1 LNPNPTN
8 TTATHGNLPP
18 AELPERS
25 LLPANVV
32 HFVRLLRAAGFAC
45 GVSETREALEA
56 IEQVGLRSRADFHDA
71 LASVLVTRQQEMEIF
86 DQAFDLYWR
95 NPRPLP
101 QTLEDLLSQIKS
113 RLAPP
118 QTSRRL
124 SERLAQHYFGTPPQ
138 SEGDGEPDIEFDYAG
153 TGSSRERLF
162 HRDFQQLGPEE
173 FFELKRLIKRLR
185 PSLPRR
191 PSRRTE
197 TNRER
202 GPLDWRRTAQGL
214 ARGRL
219 DLVRR
224 RRRRTPVPLVVL
236 CDMSGSMSDYTRA
249 TLLFFHAL
257 CQARHPV
264 EVFVFSTHVTR
275 ITPELRYKDADIAL
289 SLAASAA
296 SDWEG
301 GTRLADCLEEF
312 VGRWLQ
318 RVLARPSD
326 LVLVT
331 DGLDGCDP
339 DAEHIAERLE
349 AALGH
354 LQASARTLTWMNP
367 MLRYEGYEPRALGPS
382 ILQRH
387 ARRQVSGHNLESL
400 CGLFA
405 SNHRSAT
412 V

>member
-1 LNPNPTN
+1 MADTN
-8 TTATHGNLPP
+8 ETPAVTGVHGALP
-18 AELPERS
+18 ADDFPERS
-25 LLPANVV
+25 RLPENVV
-32 HFVRLLRAAGFAC
+32 HFVRLLRAAGFSC
-45 GVSETREALEA
+45 GVPETREALRA
-56 IEQVGLRSRADFHDA
+56 VEQIGVRSRADFHDA
-71 LASVLVTRQQEMEIF
+71 LACVLVNRQQEMEIF
-86 DQAFDLYWR
+86 DQAFDLFWR

-101 QTLEDLLSQIKS
+101 QTLQDLLAQIKS

-124 SERLAQHYFGTPPQ
+124 SERLAQHYFGAPPHR
-138 SEGDGEPDIEFDYAG
+138 ENDEEPGIELDYAG

-162 HRDFQQLGPEE
+162 HRDFQQLGPDE
-173 FFELKRLIKRLR
+173 FFELKRLIRHLHPR
-185 PSLPRR
+185 LPRR
-191 PSRRTE
+191 ASRRTE
-197 TNRER
+197 HNRSR
-202 GPLDWRRTAQGL
+202 GPLDWRRTARGL

-224 RRRRTPVPLVVL
+224 RRRRTEVPLVVL

-275 ITPELRYKDADIAL
+275 ITPELRYRDADIAL

-296 SDWEG
+296 NDWEG
-301 GTRLADCLEEF
+301 GTRLADCLEQF
-312 VGRWLQ
+312 VDRWLQ

-339 DAEHIAERLE
+339 EVEHIGERLE
-349 AALGH
+349 TALRH
-354 LQASARTLTWMNP
+354 LGASARRFTWINP
-367 MLRYEGYEPRALGPS
+367 MLRYEHYESRALGPS
-382 ILQRH
+382 ILERH
-387 ARRQVSGHNLESL
+387 ARRRLSGHNLQSL
-400 CGLFA
+400 CELFTLEA
-405 SNHRSAT
+405 GH
-412 V
+412 

>member
-1 LNPNPTN
+1 MQTRDD
-8 TTATHGNLPP
+8 TTPVTSERTNLPE

-25 LLPANVV
+25 RLPENMV
-32 HFVRLLRAAGFAC
+32 HFVRLLRAAGFSC
-45 GVSETREALEA
+45 GVPETREALRAVE
-56 IEQVGLRSRADFHDA
+56 EVGLHSRADFHDT
-71 LASVLVTRQQEMEIF
+71 LASVLVNKQQEMEIF
-86 DQAFDLYWR
+86 DQAFDLFWR

-124 SERLAQHYFGTPPQ
+124 SERLAQHYFGTPPRG
-138 SEGDGEPDIEFDYAG
+138 EGEQEPDIEFDYAG

-162 HRDFQQLGPEE
+162 HRDFQQLGPDE
-173 FFELKRLIKRLR
+173 FFELKRLIRQLR
-185 PSLPRR
+185 PRLPRR
-191 PSRRTE
+191 ASRRTE
-197 TNRER
+197 TNRSR
-202 GPLDWRRTAQGL
+202 GPMDWRRTARAL

-224 RRRRTPVPLVVL
+224 RRRRTAVPLVVL

-312 VGRWLQ
+312 VDRWLQ

-339 DAEHIAERLE
+339 EVEHIAERME
-349 AALGH
+349 AALDH
-354 LQASARTLTWMNP
+354 LEASARSVTWINP
-367 MLRYEGYEPRALGPS
+367 MLRYEHYESRALGPS
-382 ILQRH
+382 ILERH
-387 ARRQVSGHNLESL
+387 ATRRVSGHNLESL
-400 CGLFA
+400 CELFA
-405 SNHRSAT
+405 VDGRR
-412 V
+412 

>member
-1 LNPNPTN
+1 MHIQDETMPVTPSD
-8 TTATHGNLPP
+8 ATFPDV
-18 AELPERS
+18 ELPDRS
-25 LLPANVV
+25 RLPENVV
-32 HFVRLLRAAGFAC
+32 HFIRLLRAAGFSC
-45 GVSETREALEA
+45 GVPETRTALRAVE
-56 IEQVGLRSRADFHDA
+56 EVGVHSRTDFHDA
-71 LASVLVTRQQEMEIF
+71 LASVLVNRQQEMEIF
-86 DQAFDLYWR
+86 DQAFNLFWR

-124 SERLAQHYFGTPPQ
+124 SERLAQHYFGAPPRREDQ
-138 SEGDGEPDIEFDYAG
+138 EEPDIEFDYAG

-162 HRDFQQLGPEE
+162 HRDFQQLGPDE
-173 FFELKRLIKRLR
+173 FFELKRLIKQLHPRLPQR
-185 PSLPRR
+185 Q
-191 PSRRTE
+191 SRRTE
-197 TNRER
+197 INRNR
-202 GPLDWRRTAQGL
+202 GPLDWRRTARGL

-219 DLVRR
+219 DLFRR
-224 RRRRTPVPLVVL
+224 RRRRTAVPLVVL

-296 SDWEG
+296 NDWEG

-312 VGRWLQ
+312 VSRWLQ

-339 DAEHIAERLE
+339 EAEHIAERLE
-349 AALGH
+349 ASLKH
-354 LQASARTLTWMNP
+354 LEASARRFTWINP
-367 MLRYEGYEPRALGPS
+367 MLRYAHYESRALGPS
-382 ILQRH
+382 ILERH
-387 ARRQVSGHNLESL
+387 AERRVSGHNLESL
-400 CGLFA
+400 CELFTIDDL
-405 SNHRSAT
+405 H
-412 V
+412 

>member
-1 LNPNPTN
+1 MH
-8 TTATHGNLPP
+8 ASLP
-18 AELPERS
+18 ANDFPERS
-25 LLPANVV
+25 RLPENVV
-32 HFVRLLRAAGFAC
+32 HFVRLLRAAGFSC
-45 GVSETREALEA
+45 GVPETREALRA
-56 IEQVGLRSRADFHDA
+56 VEQVGVASRADFHDA
-71 LASVLVTRQQEMEIF
+71 LACVLVNRQQEMEIF
-86 DQAFDLYWR
+86 DQAFDLFWR

-101 QTLEDLLSQIKS
+101 QTLQDLLAQIKS

-124 SERLAQHYFGTPPQ
+124 SERLAQHYFGAPPHH
-138 SEGDGEPDIEFDYAG
+138 ENDEDPGIELDYAG

-162 HRDFQQLGPEE
+162 HRDFQQLGPDE
-173 FFELKRLIKRLR
+173 FFELKRLIRHLHPR
-185 PSLPRR
+185 LPRR
-191 PSRRTE
+191 ASRRTE
-197 TNRER
+197 RNRSR
-202 GPLDWRRTAQGL
+202 GPLDWRRTARGL

-224 RRRRTPVPLVVL
+224 RRRRTEVPLVVL

-275 ITPELRYKDADIAL
+275 ITPELRYRDADIAL

-296 SDWEG
+296 NDWEG
-301 GTRLADCLEEF
+301 GTRLADCLEQF
-312 VGRWLQ
+312 VDRWLQ

-339 DAEHIAERLE
+339 EAEHIGARLE
-349 AALGH
+349 TALRH
-354 LQASARTLTWMNP
+354 LGASARSFTWINP
-367 MLRYEGYEPRALGPS
+367 MLRYEHYESRALGPS
-382 ILQRH
+382 ILERH
-387 ARRQVSGHNLESL
+387 ARRRLSGHNLKSL
-400 CGLFA
+400 CGLF
-405 SNHRSAT
+405 SMD
-412 V
+412 VLY

>member
-1 LNPNPTN
+1 MTDVTDAKPGP
-8 TTATHGNLPP
+8 ASDLPDRSR
-18 AELPERS
+18 LPE
-25 LLPANVV
+25 NMV
-32 HFVRLLRAAGFAC
+32 HFVRLLRAAGFSC
-45 GVSETREALEA
+45 GVTETGEALRA
-56 IEQVGLRSRADFHDA
+56 VEQVGVHSRIDFHDA
-71 LASVLVTRQQEMEIF
+71 LATVLVARQQEMEIF
-86 DQAFDLYWR
+86 DQAFELFWR

-101 QTLEDLLSQIKS
+101 QTLQDLLAQIKS

-118 QTSRRL
+118 RTSRTL
-124 SERLAQHYFGTPPQ
+124 SERLATHYFGTPPTRK
-138 SEGDGEPDIEFDYAG
+138 DNGEPDIEFDYAG
-153 TGSSRERLF
+153 TGSARERLF
-162 HRDFQQLGPEE
+162 HRDFEQLSPDE
-173 FFELKRLIKRLR
+173 FYQLKRLIKQLRLR
-185 PSLPRR
+185 LPRR
-191 PSRRTE
+191 LSRRTE
-197 TNRER
+197 TNRSR
-202 GPLDWRRTAQGL
+202 GHLDWRRTARGL

-224 RRRRTPVPLVVL
+224 RRRSSPVPLVVL

-264 EVFVFSTHVTR
+264 EVFVFSTRVTR

-312 VGRWLQ
+312 VDRWLR

-339 DAEHIAERLE
+339 EAEHIGERMETALKHLE
-349 AALGH
+349 
-354 LQASARTLTWMNP
+354 ASARTFTWMNP
-367 MLRYEGYEPRALGPS
+367 MLRYEHYESRALGPS
-382 ILQRH
+382 ILERH
-387 ARRQVSGHNLESL
+387 ASRRLSGHNLQNL
-400 CGLFA
+400 CELFA
-405 SNHRSAT
+405 A
-412 V
+412 

>member
-1 LNPNPTN
+1 MADLNDTSAGETPRAVFPD
-8 TTATHGNLPP
+8 ADLPDRSR
-18 AELPERS
+18 LPE
-25 LLPANVV
+25 NMV
-32 HFVRLLRAAGFAC
+32 HFVRLLRAAGFSC
-45 GVSETREALEA
+45 GIPETREALRA
-56 IEQVGLRSRADFHDA
+56 VEQVGLHSRTDFHDA
-71 LASVLVTRQQEMEIF
+71 LASVLVNRQQELEIF
-86 DQAFDLYWR
+86 DQAFELFWR
-95 NPRPLP
+95 DPRPLP
-101 QTLEDLLSQIKS
+101 QTLEDLLAQIKS

-124 SERLAQHYFGTPPQ
+124 SERLAQHYFGAPPHRAD
-138 SEGDGEPDIEFDYAG
+138 ETEPDIEFDYAG

-173 FFELKRLIKRLR
+173 FFELKRLIRQLHPR
-185 PSLPRR
+185 LPRR
-191 PSRRTE
+191 ASRRTE
-197 TNRER
+197 TNLSR
-202 GPLDWRRTAQGL
+202 GPLDWRRTARGL

-224 RRRRTPVPLVVL
+224 RRRRTMVPLVVL

-275 ITPELRYKDADIAL
+275 ITPELRYRDADIAL

-296 SDWEG
+296 NDWEG

-312 VGRWLQ
+312 VGSWLQ

-339 DAEHIAERLE
+339 EAERIGERLAASLKHLE
-349 AALGH
+349 
-354 LQASARTLTWMNP
+354 ASARSFTWINP
-367 MLRYEGYEPRALGPS
+367 MLRYAHYESRALGPS
-382 ILQRH
+382 ILERH
-387 ARRQVSGHNLESL
+387 AGRRVSGHNLQSL
-400 CGLFA
+400 CELFA
-405 SNHRSAT
+405 DERRH
-412 V
+412 

>member
-1 LNPNPTN
+1 MTDV
-8 TTATHGNLPP
+8 ATMQTGAGTDLP
-18 AELPERS
+18 ARSRLPE
-25 LLPANVV
+25 NMT
-32 HFVRLLRAAGFAC
+32 HFVRLLRAAGFSC
-45 GVSETREALEA
+45 GVTETREALRA
-56 IEQVGLRSRADFHDA
+56 VEQVGVHSRADFHDA
-71 LASVLVTRQQEMEIF
+71 LAAVLVNRQQEMEIF
-86 DQAFDLYWR
+86 EQAFELFWR

-101 QTLEDLLSQIKS
+101 QTLQDLLAQIKS

-124 SERLAQHYFGTPPQ
+124 SERLAAHYFGAPPAR
-138 SEGDGEPDIEFDYAG
+138 EDDGEPDIELDYAG
-153 TGSSRERLF
+153 TGSARERLF
-162 HRDFQQLGPEE
+162 HRDFEQLSPDE
-173 FFELKRLIKRLR
+173 FFQIKRLIKQLR
-185 PSLPRR
+185 PRLPRR
-191 PSRRTE
+191 ASRRTE
-197 TNRER
+197 VNRNR
-202 GPLDWRRTAQGL
+202 GALDWRRTARGF

-224 RRRRTPVPLVVL
+224 RRRRATVPLVVL

-296 SDWEG
+296 NDWEG

-312 VGRWLQ
+312 AGRWLR

-339 DAEHIAERLE
+339 EAEHIGERME
-349 AALGH
+349 SALGH
-354 LQASARTLTWMNP
+354 IEASARSVTWMNP
-367 MLRYEGYEPRALGPS
+367 MLRYEHYESKALGPS
-382 ILQRH
+382 ILERH
-387 ARRQVSGHNLESL
+387 ASRRVSGHNLESL
-400 CGLFA
+400 CGLFVA
-405 SNHRSAT
+405 
-412 V
+412 